1 MENVN
6 PRTLINSKK
15 NEYWARKFLEKLEKV
30 ANSKEE
36 EFVGLE
42 LGDVKRKHKKYIL
55 LRQNLLDIIRYAKHL
70 LTICKPVT
78 AARASNLLVYFAD
91 FVKKPFKEVKR
102 EDIERFFE
110 KYAYCSKSY
119 NNTFAR
125 ILKPF
130 FRWLYGYGKKDSY
143 PEVVEWIY
151 CGKKRNNQL
160 PEILTMEEIAKM
172 IDACDNL
179 RDRALIS
186 ILYESG
192 CRASEILDLKIG
204 DLHFDDYGAYLVVNG
219 KTGSRRIRLVSS
231 VTDLKAWLN
240 VHPKKDDA
248 NAPLFCAL
256 TKNNKGN
263 PLGDSSL
270 DFIVQQIAKKAGISK
285 RVYPHLFRH
294 TRATHLAKHLTE
306 QELKIYFGWTMGS
319 DMPSTYVHLSG
330 KDIEQKILQ
339 LSGIVQK
346 EKEGA
351 PVIPTVYCF
360 RCHERNSIGDRFCK
374 KCGEELPS
382 KETIEKIEAVKQVVN
397 QVTMFIFEK
406 MKERKIGEEDLD
418 NVIQEW
424 YEKNS
429 QKNQ

>member
-6 PRTLINSKK
+6 PRILINSEK
-15 NEYWARKFLEKLEKV
+15 NEYWARKFLEKLEET

-36 EFVGLE
+36 VVELE
-42 LGDVKRKHKKYIL
+42 LGDKKQKKYML

-78 AARASNLLVYFAD
+78 AARVSNLLIYFAD

-102 EDIERFFE
+102 EDIESFFE
-110 KYAYCSKSY
+110 RYAYYSKNY
-119 NNTFAR
+119 NITFAR
-125 ILKPF
+125 VIKPF
-130 FRWLYGYGKKDSY
+130 FKWLYGYGEKDGY
-143 PEVVEWIY
+143 PEVVDWIY
-151 CGKKRNNQL
+151 CGNKEKNNKKL
-160 PEILTMEEIAKM
+160 PNILTMEEIRKM
-172 IDACDNL
+172 IDVCDNL
-179 RDRALIS
+179 RDRALIAV
-186 ILYESG
+186 LYESG
-192 CRASEILDLKIG
+192 CRASEILDSKIG
-204 DLHFDDYGAYLVVNG
+204 DLHFDDYGAYLVVDG

-248 NAPLFCAL
+248 NASLFCAL

-306 QELKIYFGWTMGS
+306 QELKIFFGWTMGS

-339 LSGIVQK
+339 LSGIVPK

-351 PVIPTVYCF
+351 PIIPTVYCLK
-360 RCHERNSIGDRFCK
+360 CHEKNSVGDRFCK
-374 KCGEELPS
+374 RCGEELPS